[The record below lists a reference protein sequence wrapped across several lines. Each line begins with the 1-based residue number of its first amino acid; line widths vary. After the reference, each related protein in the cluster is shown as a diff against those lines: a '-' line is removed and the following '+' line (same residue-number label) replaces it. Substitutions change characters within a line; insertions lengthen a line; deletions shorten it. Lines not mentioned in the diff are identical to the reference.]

1 MLLWWKLSRSKIFR
15 NLLSMYKPAYVKI
28 ILQERYNK
36 RILCVEFSYSWSL
49 VDFFFSLLFLFMEFF
64 ECSPFFFFFFTQQQY
79 SGNHAQN
86 HGSIVQGYGRDCV
99 TLARKF
105 PRGTA
110 SHRRKF
116 PPLENLP
123 SLSNLREKFR
133 FIIDLQR
140 FLSIITFSFL

>member
-49 VDFFFSLLFLFMEFF
+49 VDFFFFFLWNSLNALP
-64 ECSPFFFFFFTQQQY
+64 SFFFFFFTQQQY

-110 SHRRKF
+110 SHRRKS
-116 PPLENLP
+116 PPLENLL

-140 FLSIITFSFL
+140 FLSIRTFSFL

>member
-1 MLLWWKLSRSKIFR
+1 MW
-15 NLLSMYKPAYVKI
+15 NLVTRDP
-28 ILQERYNK
+28 
-36 RILCVEFSYSWSL
+36 WSISSFL
-49 VDFFFSLLFLFMEFF
+49 FFFFLWNSLNALP
-64 ECSPFFFFFFTQQQY
+64 SFFFFFTQQQY

-110 SHRRKF
+110 SHRRKS

-140 FLSIITFSFL
+140 FLSIRTFSFL